1 MFRTIN
7 MSATFENRILSH
19 ILDNQAEKSPSSLYC
34 IHGSNDG
41 KRDWHHITIQ
51 EFANA
56 VNRLAWWI
64 DEKSNGQRKQQVLA
78 YIGTND
84 LRYGAFMLAC
94 MKTGHVALLLSTRNS
109 QQAQRHLLQATKCSV
124 LVDGS
129 EKTQLRSA
137 IDDLET
143 ACSDIPLIRWHMQSL
158 KDVFMPDQVPQY
170 PHNVKFTDVEDLPV
184 IIIHSSGTTGNP
196 KPIMI
201 THGYLATMDN
211 LQNIPLPPGRQSS
224 LLSHSRR
231 GELRFHC
238 TPMFHFMGII
248 TLADSIFFESP
259 FLFPPESPLT
269 PNIFS
274 KMMSLSPTP
283 TWGVFTPWTLE
294 GLVASEEG
302 VEALKK
308 LSGIIYGGAPMAET
322 TGNKLSEITKLQTV
336 LASSETSYTPVLL
349 CEDPADWGYLEWIP
363 EYDLRMEDAGDGLW
377 ELVLPK
383 PATRQYHAIFHS
395 HPHLEEYRT
404 GDLFRPHPSKPG
416 LWRYDGRG
424 DDIVV
429 LSNGEKFNPIEA
441 EKLIESHPLISSA
454 AIFGQDRFQAAL
466 LIQPK
471 WERISSS
478 WIPELLRRTIWP
490 AVENANSCL
499 PSHAKVFETHIA
511 FTSRDKPF
519 QLSPK
524 GTLRRRDIFKDY
536 ETVLGQLYEQNT
548 VTAQPMKQENEVV
561 GTGLLELQHWI
572 QRQVTQ
578 ILRLDN
584 IDQDSD
590 LSALGIDSLQV
601 LQLTQTLERAEREIF
616 KLQKPSLWTSAEIYN
631 LFSIPRLA
639 QVLFTHIHGRETEI
653 KENRASVWSREDN
666 LIKLIWEQK
675 QLLGPDELIVA
686 ITGTTGELGSYL
698 LHNLLRDPS
707 ISRIYC
713 LNRSDDAA
721 ERQITSF
728 EKKGLPTTWLTETSR
743 VQFWTCS
750 LEKENLGL
758 SSEKYAFFKEN
769 VDIVLHNAWTV
780 HFNQPVA
787 FFESQIVGVRRLLTL
802 IGQSSHRAHFHFVSS
817 VSAVLGLES
826 TAPDTVITE
835 ALHDVTQTL
844 HQGYGESKFVAE
856 QLCGIA
862 SQQNSSRISIHRVG
876 QLGGPSTP
884 GAGMWN
890 TRDWFPALIRSSR
903 TMGKIPVSL
912 GSLYVDW
919 LPIDV
924 AARAMTEIVQ
934 SRRRKDGPDFMVY
947 HLTNP
952 NVVEWGDLAGLVVR
966 AYNAN
971 IVPLAE
977 WVQELESRAANESAS
992 LEEIP
997 AAGLLDYFRFLVIKQ
1012 GSPKLK
1018 LDVKNSQ
1025 MDSPTLRNVGPVDEN
1040 LMNTWLQQWK
1050 GWIPE

>member
-1 MFRTIN
+1 M
-7 MSATFENRILSH
+7 
-19 ILDNQAEKSPSSLYC
+19 
-34 IHGSNDG
+34 
-41 KRDWHHITIQ
+41 
-51 EFANA
+51 
-56 VNRLAWWI
+56 
-64 DEKSNGQRKQQVLA
+64 
-78 YIGTND
+78 
-84 LRYGAFMLAC
+84 
-94 MKTGHVALLLSTRNS
+94 
-109 QQAQRHLLQATKCSV
+109 
-124 LVDGS
+124 
-129 EKTQLRSA
+129 
-137 IDDLET
+137 
-143 ACSDIPLIRWHMQSL
+143 PLMRWPMDSL
-158 KDVFMPDQVPQY
+158 KDVFISDQVPQY
-170 PHNVKFTDVEDLPV
+170 PHDAKFADVEDLLV

-201 THGYLATMDN
+201 THGYLATMEN

-269 PNIFS
+269 PNLFS
-274 KMMSLSPTP
+274 QLMSLSHQP

-294 GLVASEEG
+294 GLLASEEG

-308 LSGIIYGGAPMAET
+308 LSGIIYGGAPMAEA
-322 TGNKLSEITKLQTV
+322 TGNRLSQITKLQTV

-383 PATRQYHAIFHS
+383 SATRQYHAIFHS
-395 HPHLEEYRT
+395 HSHLEEYRT

-429 LSNGEKFNPIEA
+429 LSNGEKFNPIKA
-441 EKLIESHPLISSA
+441 EKLIEAHPLISSA
-454 AIFGQDRFQAAL
+454 AIFGQDRFQATL

-471 WERISSS
+471 WEQVPSS
-478 WIPELLRRTIWP
+478 WTPELLKRTIWP
-490 AVENANSCL
+490 VVENANGSL
-499 PSHAKVFETHIA
+499 PSHAKIFEALIA

-524 GTLRRRDIFKDY
+524 GTLRRRDIYKDY
-536 ETVLGQLYEQNT
+536 ETLLGKLYDQNS
-548 VTAQPMKQENEVV
+548 VTAQPMKHEDEVV
-561 GTGLLELQHWI
+561 ETGLLELQDWI
-572 QRQVTQ
+572 QRQVAQ
-578 ILRLDN
+578 ILRLDT
-584 IDQDSD
+584 IGKGSD

-601 LQLTQTLERAEREIF
+601 LQLAQALERAEREIF
-616 KLQKPSLWTSAEIYN
+616 QLKKPFLWTSAEIYS
-631 LFSIPRLA
+631 LFSIPQLA
-639 QVLFTHIHGRETEI
+639 QVLFSHIHGHEPEL
-653 KENRASVWSREDN
+653 KGDRASASIWSREDI

-675 QLLGPDELIVA
+675 QLLGPDEAIVA

-698 LHNLLRDPS
+698 LHCLLQDPS

-721 ERQITSF
+721 KRQITSF

-758 SSEKYAFFKEN
+758 SPEKYNFLKEN
-769 VDIVLHNAWTV
+769 VDIVLHSAWTV
-780 HFNQPVA
+780 NFNQPVA

-817 VSAVLGLES
+817 VAAVLGLNS
-826 TAPDTVITE
+826 ATSNTMITE
-835 ALHDVTQTL
+835 TLHDVTQTL

-856 QLCGIA
+856 HLCGIA
-862 SQQNSSRISIHRVG
+862 SQQSSSRISIHRVG
-876 QLGGPSTP
+876 QLGGPSTS

-903 TMGKIPVSL
+903 TMRKIPSSL

-924 AARAMTEIVQ
+924 AARAMTEIIQ
-934 SRRRKDGPDFMVY
+934 SRRRKNDPDFMIY

-952 NVVEWGDLAGLVVR
+952 NVVDWGDLAGLVAR

-971 IVPLAE
+971 LVPLAD
-977 WVQELESRAANESAS
+977 WVQELESRVANEPAN
-992 LEEIP
+992 LEDIP
-997 AAGLLDYFRFLVIKQ
+997 AAGLLDYLRFLVIKQ
-1012 GSPKLK
+1012 DFPKLK
-1018 LDVKNSQ
+1018 LDVQNSR
-1025 MDSPTLRNVGPVDEN
+1025 MESPTLRSVGPVDEN
-1040 LMNTWLQQWK
+1040 LINTWLQQWK

>member
-1 MFRTIN
+1 MIM
-7 MSATFENRILSH
+7 MSATFENRLLSQ
-19 ILDNQAEKSPSSLYC
+19 ILDSQAEKSPSSLYC

-41 KRDWHHITIQ
+41 KSDWHHITVQ

-64 DEKSNGQRKQQVLA
+64 DQKTNGQRKQQVLA

-84 LRYGAFMLAC
+84 LRYGAFILAC

-109 QQAQRHLLQATKCSV
+109 QQAQRHLLQATKCTV

-129 EKTQLRSA
+129 EKTQLQSA

-143 ACSDIPLIRWHMQSL
+143 ACSDMPLVRWQMQSL
-158 KDVFMPDQVPQY
+158 KEVFISDQVPQY
-170 PHNVKFTDVEDLPV
+170 PHDVKFTDVEDLPV

-201 THGYLATMDN
+201 TYGYLATMDN

-269 PNIFS
+269 PNLFS
-274 KMMSLSPTP
+274 EMMSLSPTP

-294 GLVASEEG
+294 ALVASEEG

-308 LSGIIYGGAPMAET
+308 LSGIIYGGAPMAEA

-349 CEDPADWGYLEWIP
+349 CEDSADWGYLEWIP

-441 EKLIESHPLISSA
+441 EKLIEAHPLISSA

-471 WERISSS
+471 WDQVPSS
-478 WIPELLRRTIWP
+478 WTPELLRRTLWP
-490 AVENANSCL
+490 VVENANSSL
-499 PSHAKVFETHIA
+499 PSHAKIFETHIA

-524 GTLRRRDIFKDY
+524 GTLRRRDIFRDY
-536 ETVLGQLYEQNT
+536 ETVLGKLYDQNS

-572 QRQVTQ
+572 QCQISQ
-578 ILRLDN
+578 ILRLDT
-584 IDQDSD
+584 IEEDGD

-601 LQLTQTLERAEREIF
+601 LQLAQSLERAEREIF
-616 KLQKPSLWTSAEIYN
+616 QLQKPSLWTSAEIYS
-631 LFSIPRLA
+631 LFSIPQLA
-639 QVLFTHIHGRETEI
+639 QVLFTHIHGSEPEL
-653 KENRASVWSREDN
+653 KADRASVWSREDN

-675 QLLGPDELIVA
+675 QLLGLDELIVA

-698 LHNLLRDPS
+698 LHGFLRDPS

-728 EKKGLPTTWLTETSR
+728 EKKGLSTTWLTETSR

-758 SSEKYAFFKEN
+758 SLENYAFLKEN
-769 VDIVLHNAWTV
+769 VDIVIHNAWTV
-780 HFNQPVA
+780 NFNQPVV

-826 TAPDTVITE
+826 AAPDTVITE
-835 ALHDVTQTL
+835 TLHDVTQTL

-856 QLCGIA
+856 HLCGIA

-884 GAGMWN
+884 EAGIWN

-903 TMGKIPVSL
+903 TMGKIPSSL
-912 GSLYVDW
+912 GSLHVDW

-934 SRRRKDGPDFMVY
+934 GRRQKDGPDFMVY
-947 HLTNP
+947 HITNP
-952 NVVEWGDLAGLVVR
+952 NVVNWGHLADLVAR

-971 IVPLAE
+971 IVALAE
-977 WVQELESRAANESAS
+977 WVQELESRVSNEPAN
-992 LEEIP
+992 LDDIP

-1012 GSPKLK
+1012 DSPKLK

-1025 MDSPTLRNVGPVDEN
+1025 MESPTLRSVGPVDES